1 MLVKSIS
8 RFARNTTE
16 CLETIRELKSLGIS
30 ICFEEHGIDTKMV
43 SSEMLTAVIS
53 ACAQAESESISKN
66 TRWSI
71 QKKMQNGTYVASS
84 VPFGFRRENGSLRI
98 EEPEA

>member
-1 MLVKSIS
+1 MQ
-8 RFARNTTE
+8 
-16 CLETIRELKSLGIS
+16 ELKSLGIS
-30 ICFEEHGIDTKMV
+30 MYFEEHGIDTKMV
-43 SSEMLTAVIS
+43 SSEILTAVIS

-84 VPFGFRRENGSLRI
+84 VPFGFRRENSCSPVRRMRRIGMHTVSMFLFSLTITLR
-98 EEPEA
+98 